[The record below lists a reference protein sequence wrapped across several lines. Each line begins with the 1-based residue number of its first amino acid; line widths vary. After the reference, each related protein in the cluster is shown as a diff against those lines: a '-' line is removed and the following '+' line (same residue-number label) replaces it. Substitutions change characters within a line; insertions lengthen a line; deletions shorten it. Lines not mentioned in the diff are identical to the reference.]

1 MLPRP
6 EAKTLAEGAFF
17 EIKSDILRSRF
28 PPGHWLR
35 LDELR
40 ETYGISISPLR
51 EALSR
56 LIATGLVT
64 TEGQR
69 GFRVAEMSSENLID
83 ITKTRIWVEDM
94 ALRSAILAGD
104 RRWEAE
110 IIAATHRLGDG
121 PNVRKVGSAYALD
134 DDWEVNHRRFH
145 HALVSACTSPR
156 LLAYRERLYEESDRY
171 RRVAA
176 RQGSGGRDV
185 AGEHRA
191 IVEAV
196 LARDTRKAS
205 RLMQEHLLATMKLV
219 LEFSV
224 GDQARIAQL
233 IKSAREE
240 TLALLAQSK

>member
-1 MLPRP
+1 MLLRP
-6 EAKTLAEGAFF
+6 EAKTLAESAFF

-56 LIATGLVT
+56 LISTGLVT
-64 TEGQR
+64 AEGQR

-83 ITKTRIWVEDM
+83 IIKTRIWVEDM
-94 ALRSAILAGD
+94 ALRSAILSGD

-110 IIAATHRLGDG
+110 IVAATHRLGDG
-121 PNVRKVGSAYALD
+121 PNVRKTGSTYSLD
-134 DDWEVNHRRFH
+134 DDWEVNHRSFH
-145 HALVSACTSPR
+145 NALVAACTSKR
-156 LLAYRERLYEESDRY
+156 LLIYRERLYEESDRY

-191 IVEAV
+191 IVEAI
-196 LARDTRKAS
+196 LARDASKAS
-205 RLMQEHLLATMKLV
+205 RLMQDHLLATMKLV

-224 GDQARIAQL
+224 GDQSKVTQL
-233 IKSAREE
+233 IKKAREE
-240 TLALLAQSK
+240 TQTLLA

>member
-64 TEGQR
+64 AEGQR

-83 ITKTRIWVEDM
+83 ITKTRIWVEDIT
-94 ALRSAILAGD
+94 LRSAILAGD
-104 RRWEAE
+104 RRWEAD

-121 PNVRKVGSAYALD
+121 PNVRKVGSSYVLD
-134 DDWEVNHRRFH
+134 DDWEINHRRFH
-145 HALVSACTSPR
+145 HALVSACTSQR
-156 LLAYRERLYEESDRY
+156 LLSYRERLYEESDRY

-176 RQGSGGRDV
+176 RQVSGARDV

-196 LARDTRKAS
+196 LARDPGKAS

-224 GDQARIAQL
+224 GDQARIVQL

-240 TLALLAQSK
+240 TLALLAHSK

>member
-64 TEGQR
+64 AEGQR

-121 PNVRKVGSAYALD
+121 PNVRKVGSSYALD
-134 DDWEVNHRRFH
+134 DDWEINHRRFH
-145 HALVSACTSPR
+145 NALVSACTSQ
-156 LLAYRERLYEESDRY
+156 
-171 RRVAA
+171 AA
-176 RQGSGGRDV
+176 PVLSG
-185 AGEHRA
+185 A
-191 IVEAV
+191 
-196 LARDTRKAS
+196 
-205 RLMQEHLLATMKLV
+205 
-219 LEFSV
+219 
-224 GDQARIAQL
+224 
-233 IKSAREE
+233 
-240 TLALLAQSK
+240 AL